1 MRRKKETLMSKTE
14 DKLNAIYAYVKE
26 YIEQNGYA
34 PAVRDICRDLNIKST
49 ATAHSYLARLSDR
62 GLIVKAGEKK
72 RAIGLKSSTES
83 FSVPVIGVVTAG
95 TPILA
100 VENFEDYYPVPKEFY
115 TGEETFILRV
125 RGESMINAGI
135 LDGDKIIVKKSETAS
150 NGDICVA
157 LIDDSATV
165 KRFFKRNGK
174 IILHPENDFMDDIVL
189 DDVKILGLV
198 TGLIRKF

>member
-1 MRRKKETLMSKTE
+1 MSKTE
-14 DKLNAIYAYVKE
+14 DKLNAVYAYVKD

-34 PAVRDICRDLNIKST
+34 PSVRDICKDLSKNST
-49 ATAHSYLARLSDR
+49 ATAHSYLARLNER
-62 GLIVKAGEKK
+62 GLIVKADEKK
-72 RAIGLKSSTES
+72 RAIGLKNVAES
-83 FSVPVIGVVTAG
+83 FNVPVIGVVTAG

-100 VENFEDYYPVPKEFY
+100 VENFEDYYSVPKEFY
-115 TGEETFILRV
+115 TGDETFILRV

-135 LDGDKIIVKKSETAS
+135 LSGDKIIVKKCETAN

-165 KRFFKRNGK
+165 KRFYKRNGK
-174 IILHPENDFMDDIVL
+174 IILHPENDYMDDIVL
-189 DDVKILGLV
+189 DDVKILGIV